1 VSDFQVVLLGNY
13 APTLQQSMLRFAE
26 LLLAGWRRRGV
37 PAFLVQPEP
46 WAASVAPAPL
56 RKWAV
61 YVDQY
66 MRFPTRSTRLAVEAG
81 WDPEQPTVFHI
92 CDHGNS
98 PYLRALRGRSV
109 VVTCHDLLAVR
120 AARGEATYC
129 PVSPTGRILQAW
141 ILSQLKK
148 IPWVA
153 CDSNSTRMDFLRLT
167 GREGDPQVETI
178 PLALNAPFAP
188 VPRADIIT
196 RLARYPGL
204 LDSPYL
210 LHVGSTEPRKNRIGV
225 LRTLALARPHWPGGA
240 VFAGEPLNETE
251 RAAARELGL
260 PDPAVREVPRPT
272 HDELAALYS
281 GAHALVYPS
290 HAEGYGWPVLEAQAC
305 GCPVVCS
312 NTTSLPE
319 VAGAG
324 AVLRAPEDYQGLADA
339 VLALAEPAAR
349 SALITAGHANVA
361 RFTEEKMLDAYALLY
376 QRALE
381 THLN

>member
-1 VSDFQVVLLGNY
+1 
-13 APTLQQSMLRFAE
+13 MLRFAE

-46 WAASVAPAPL
+46 WAATVAPASL
-56 RKWAV
+56 RKWAA

-66 MRFPTRSTRLAVEAG
+66 VRFPSRSIRLAGEAG
-81 WDPEQPTVFHI
+81 WNPDRPTVFHI

-98 PYLRALRGRSV
+98 PYLWALRGRSV

-141 ILSQLKK
+141 ILSQLNKA
-148 IPWVA
+148 PWVA
-153 CDSNSTRMDFLRLT
+153 CDSEATRADFLRLT
-167 GREGDPQVETI
+167 QRPNDPRVETI

-188 VPRADIIT
+188 VTRADIIT

-210 LHVGSTEPRKNRIGV
+210 LHVGSAEPRKNRIGV
-225 LRTLALARPHWPGGA
+225 LRALALARPRWPGCA
-240 VFAGEPLNETE
+240 VFAGEPLSEAE
-251 RAAARELGL
+251 RAAARQLGL
-260 PDPAVREVPRPT
+260 PDMVVREVPRPT

-290 HAEGYGWPVLEAQAC
+290 YAEGYGWPVLEAQAC

-319 VAGAG
+319 VAGTG

-339 VLALAEPAAR
+339 VLALAEPVAR
-349 SALITAGHANVA
+349 SNLIAAGRANVV
-361 RFTEEKMLDAYALLY
+361 RFTEDKMLDAYALLY

-381 THLN
+381 TRLS